1 MAKQPTGKT
10 TPSAPAAKD
19 TGETPARSEG
29 SAAQAQSPAPASPDA
44 PDRLVQPS
52 PEIHAAAIAADLRA
66 LSGEII
72 NNAEKL
78 RHTVANS
85 QIRES
90 LEGIRSATAIFQQMA
105 DNAAV
110 EAQRQSEGM
119 FQMAAMQRV
128 NQLAGA
134 VAPHP
139 GTPVDAGCRG
149 GCGGGCGDEN
159 KASCC
164 MLVYISKVRVL
175 EGQNMADKNQLEL
188 IIAVQAQETW
198 GLVPGLSGNLGV
210 NAKAGWVSVYGPIA
224 KFCVPCSEC
233 LTIPLFVEVM
243 EVETNALGG
252 RPEFGSDIGTMTL
265 RCDCQIAPA
274 RIPVRLDGG
283 GVGKGIVEVEIS
295 AKRSGERC
303 CG

>member
-1 MAKQPTGKT
+1 MAKQPAKKD
-10 TPSAPAAKD
+10 TPPAPAANAAAPAPRL
-19 TGETPARSEG
+19 ETSPHPART
-29 SAAQAQSPAPASPDA
+29 PASPIETGGS
-44 PDRLVQPS
+44 DRIHQPS

-90 LEGIRSATAIFQQMA
+90 LEGIRSATTIFQQMA

-110 EAQRQSEGM
+110 EAQRQTEGM

-134 VAPHP
+134 VTPHP
-139 GTPVDAGCRG
+139 VGPVETGCRG

-164 MLVYISKVRVL
+164 MLVYISRVRVL
-175 EGQNMADKNQLEL
+175 EGQSMADNNQLEL
-188 IIAVQAQETW
+188 IIAVQAQDTW
-198 GLVPGLSGNLGV
+198 GLVPGLSGWLHDLVSRDGV
-210 NAKAGWVSVYGPIA
+210 VYAAISDDPTSRG
-224 KFCVPCSEC
+224 S
-233 LTIPLFVEVM
+233 
-243 EVETNALGG
+243 GG
-252 RPEFGSDIGTMTL
+252 TTGVI
-265 RCDCQIAPA
+265 
-274 RIPVRLDGG
+274 VRL
-283 GVGKGIVEVEIS
+283 
-295 AKRSGERC
+295 RR
-303 CG
+303 

>member
-1 MAKQPTGKT
+1 MAKQPAKKD
-10 TPSAPAAKD
+10 TPSALAANPAAP
-19 TGETPARSEG
+19 EPRLEASQR
-29 SAAQAQSPAPASPDA
+29 QAQPPASTVETGGS
-44 PDRLVQPS
+44 DRIHQPS

-72 NNAEKL
+72 SNAEKL

-90 LEGIRSATAIFQQMA
+90 LEGIRSATTIFQQMA

-128 NQLAGA
+128 NQLSGA
-134 VAPHP
+134 VTPHP
-139 GTPVDAGCRG
+139 VAPVETGCRG

-164 MLVYISKVRVL
+164 MLVYISRVRVL
-175 EGQNMADKNQLEL
+175 EGQGMADNNQLEL
-188 IIAVQAQETW
+188 IIAVQAQDTW

-210 NAKAGWVSVYGPIA
+210 NRKSGWVSIYGPVA

-243 EVETNALGG
+243 EVETNIGGG
-252 RPEFGSDIGTMTL
+252 RPEFGSDNGVITL
-265 RCDCQIAPA
+265 RCDCAIAPA
-274 RIPVRLDGG
+274 KVSVQLAGG
-283 GVGKGIVEVEIS
+283 GMGKGVVEVEIS
-295 AKRSGERC
+295 ARRTGDRC

>member
-1 MAKQPTGKT
+1 MAKAPKNPSTRSAAGAAQDP
-10 TPSAPAAKD
+10 PDSAPAA
-19 TGETPARSEG
+19 
-29 SAAQAQSPAPASPDA
+29 APAT
-44 PDRLVQPS
+44 PDRALHAS
-52 PEIHAAAIAADLRA
+52 TELHAAAIAADLRS

-72 NNAEKL
+72 SNAEKL
-78 RHTVANS
+78 RSTVADS

-110 EAQRQSEGM
+110 EAQRQSEGLA
-119 FQMAAMQRV
+119 QMAAAQRV

-134 VAPHP
+134 VAPRP
-139 GTPVDAGCRG
+139 GPATSGC

-159 KASCC
+159 KPSCC

-175 EGQNMADKNQLEL
+175 EGQNLADNNQLEL
-188 IIAVQAQETW
+188 IIAVQAQDTW

-210 NAKAGWVSVYGPIA
+210 NRKAGWVSVYGPVA

-243 EVETNALGG
+243 EVETNVGGG
-252 RPEFGSDIGTMTL
+252 RPEFGSDTGAMTL
-265 RCDCQIAPA
+265 RCDCAIAPA
-274 RIPVRLDGG
+274 RISVRLDGG
-283 GVGKGIVEVEIS
+283 GVGKGVVEVEIS
-295 AKRSGERC
+295 ARRTGERC

>member
-1 MAKQPTGKT
+1 MAK
-10 TPSAPAAKD
+10 TPKNTSAGPAAPAPQ
-19 TGETPARSEG
+19 TPPLRSTPADPAGAAGPERVVQ
-29 SAAQAQSPAPASPDA
+29 SA
-44 PDRLVQPS
+44 
-52 PEIHAAAIAADLRA
+52 ETHAAAIAADLRN

-72 NNAEKL
+72 SNAEKL
-78 RHTVANS
+78 RSSVADS

-110 EAQRQSEGM
+110 EAQRQSDGLI
-119 FQMAAMQRV
+119 QMAAAQRV

-134 VAPHP
+134 VAPRT
-139 GTPVDAGCRG
+139 GTATSGC
-149 GCGGGCGDEN
+149 GCGGGCGDES

-164 MLVYISKVRVL
+164 MLVYISRVRVL
-175 EGQNMADKNQLEL
+175 EGQNLADNNQLEL
-188 IIAVQAQETW
+188 IIAVQAQDTW

-210 NAKAGWVSVYGPIA
+210 NRKSGWVSIYGPVA

-243 EVETNALGG
+243 EVETNVGGG
-252 RPEFGSDIGTMTL
+252 RPEFGSDSGAMTL
-265 RCDCQIAPA
+265 RCDCPIAPS
-274 RIPVRLDGG
+274 RVSVRLDGG
-283 GVGKGIVEVEIS
+283 GVGKGVVEVEIS
-295 AKRSGERC
+295 ARRTGERC

>member
-1 MAKQPTGKT
+1 MAKTPKNTSSRPAAT
-10 TPSAPAAKD
+10 TPQDPPRSAPDDVAGAPAAP
-19 TGETPARSEG
+19 ERVV
-29 SAAQAQSPAPASPDA
+29 QASTE
-44 PDRLVQPS
+44 L
-52 PEIHAAAIAADLRA
+52 HAAAIAADLRS

-72 NNAEKL
+72 SNAEKL
-78 RHTVANS
+78 RSTVADS

-110 EAQRQSEGM
+110 EAQRQSEGLI
-119 FQMAAMQRV
+119 QMAAAQRV

-134 VAPHP
+134 VAPRP
-139 GTPVDAGCRG
+139 GPATSGC

-175 EGQNMADKNQLEL
+175 EGQNLADNNQLEL
-188 IIAVQAQETW
+188 IIAVQAQDTW

-210 NAKAGWVSVYGPIA
+210 NRKAGWVSIYGPVA

-243 EVETNALGG
+243 EVETNVGGG
-252 RPEFGSDIGTMTL
+252 RPEFGSDNGAMTL
-265 RCDCQIAPA
+265 RCDCAIAPV
-274 RIPVRLDGG
+274 RISVRLDGG
-283 GVGKGIVEVEIS
+283 GMGKGVVEVEIS
-295 AKRSGERC
+295 ARRTGERC

>member
-1 MAKQPTGKT
+1 MAKQPEPKSPVT
-10 TPSAPAAKD
+10 PAA
-19 TGETPARSEG
+19 
-29 SAAQAQSPAPASPDA
+29 PDA
-44 PDRLVQPS
+44 PKPAPLRVEPSTPAPRPAPDIMAQPS
-52 PEIHAAAIAADLRA
+52 PELHAAAIAADLRT

-72 NNAEKL
+72 SNAEKL
-78 RHTVANS
+78 RTTVANS

-110 EAQRQSEGM
+110 EAQRQSDGM
-119 FQMAAMQRV
+119 VQMAAMQRV
-128 NQLAGA
+128 NQLSGA
-134 VAPHP
+134 VGRP
-139 GTPVDAGCRG
+139 GPVVETGCRG

-224 KFCVPCSEC
+224 KFCVPCAEC

-252 RPEFGSDIGTMTL
+252 RPEFGSEIGTMTL

-283 GVGKGIVEVEIS
+283 GVGKGIVEIEIS